1 MQSSK
6 KRPTLALDSSLVQ
19 DNTPIEIVPRL
30 YIGPLYTAINQDAL
44 VSLGITHILNSS
56 RLAATFPKLF
66 TYLSIDIRDQE
77 HANPFFCPVYHHQI
91 YLLKLVW
98 MLVVY

>member
-30 YIGPLYTAINQDAL
+30 YIGSLYTAFNQDAM

-56 RLAATFPKLF
+56 RLGSIF
-66 TYLSIDIRDQE
+66 TKQIDNSLTYILTSC
-77 HANPFFCPVYHHQI
+77 NISKTI
-91 YLLKLVW
+91 YLFIDR
-98 MLVVY
+98 YTRSRAC